1 MMETND
7 NKLYLGGVSAEK
19 LIKDYGSPLYAYEE
33 GTIRGNYR
41 KLASA
46 IPYNPK
52 KIMFACKANTSLAIM
67 KVLKDEGCGI
77 DAVSPG
83 EVFLALE
90 AGFKKEDILFTGN
103 NMNDEAMD
111 YVAGKGILLNIGSI
125 SRLEKY
131 AKKYPNTDVC
141 IRVSP
146 DVKPDVHPHLC
157 TGGLDSKFGIYLSDA
172 KKAQLICD
180 AAGIRIKGIHSH
192 IGTTIMELAPFQET
206 MDVVLEAA
214 KEFDGIEFV
223 DFGGGI
229 GIPYKPEQ
237 KEVDLKEFGRFAT
250 EKMNAFSN
258 SYGSKV
264 AYHIE
269 PGRYLVAQ
277 SGFLLSS
284 VNTIKQ
290 NPKKR
295 FIGLDANMA
304 HLVRPSM
311 YGAYHHIVNASNMNG
326 KMETVDVVGN
336 ICETGDF
343 FAKDRE
349 VQHAEEGDVI
359 AIKDA
364 GAYGYSMSSSYNS
377 FLKPAEVLVSSGK
390 AKLIREKGEL
400 KDFLRGQKY

>member
-1 MMETND
+1 METKD
-7 NKLYLGGVSAEK
+7 GKLFLGGVSAEA
-19 LIKDYGSPLYAYEE
+19 LIDEYGSPLYAYEE
-33 GTIRGNYR
+33 DTIRANFR
-41 KLASA
+41 TLDAA
-46 IPYNPK
+46 ISYSPK
-52 KIMFACKANTSLAIM
+52 KILFACKANSSLAIM
-67 KVLKDEGCGI
+67 KILKDEGCGI

-111 YVAGKGILLNIGSI
+111 YVAGKGVLLNIGSI

-131 AKKYPNTDVC
+131 AKKHPNTDVC

-157 TGGLDSKFGIYLSDA
+157 TGGLDSKFGIYMGDID
-172 KKAQLICD
+172 KAQKICAD
-180 AAGIRIKGIHSH
+180 SEITIKGIHSH
-192 IGTTIMELAPFQET
+192 IGTTIMDIAPFKET

-214 KEFDGIEFV
+214 KEFEGLDFV

-229 GIPYKPEQ
+229 GIPYKPGQ
-237 KEVDLKEFGRFAT
+237 KEVDLIEFGRLAT
-250 EKMNAFSN
+250 EKMEAFSD
-258 SYGSKV
+258 SYGKRV

-277 SGFLLSS
+277 SGLLLSS

-295 FIGLDANMA
+295 FVGLDANMA

-311 YGAYHHIVNASNMNG
+311 YGAYHHIVNASNMGG
-326 KMETVDVVGN
+326 KMECVDVVGN

-349 VQHAEEGDVI
+349 VQHAEEGDAI
-359 AIKDA
+359 AIMDA

-377 FLKPAEVLVSSGK
+377 FLKPAEVLVSKGK
-390 AKLIREKGEL
+390 SRLIRERGDL
-400 KDFLRGQKY
+400 KDFLKGQKY